1 MIWLRI
7 SGSPTRQFYANADA
21 RPHLEAGV
29 ARHERLTAVGTLRSG
44 VDGETPNISVTLR
57 NDDAGCAELFKRPPL
72 GQQADLIDETGTR
85 FSGVV
90 KHIKLAGGACE
101 IEVQA

>member
-7 SGSPTRQFYANADA
+7 AGAPARQFYANADA
-21 RPHLEAGV
+21 LPHLEAGV
-29 ARHERLTAVGTLRSG
+29 ARHELLASVGTLRSG
-44 VDGETPNISVTLR
+44 IEGETPNITITLR
-57 NDDAGCAELFKRPPL
+57 NQDARCARLFALPPI

-90 KHIKLAGGACE
+90 KHVKLAGGACE